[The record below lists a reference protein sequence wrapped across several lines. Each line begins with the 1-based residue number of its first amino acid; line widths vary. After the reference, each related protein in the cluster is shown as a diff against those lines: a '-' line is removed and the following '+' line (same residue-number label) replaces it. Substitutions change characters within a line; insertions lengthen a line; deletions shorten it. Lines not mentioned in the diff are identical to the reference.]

1 MLACFLHGRSS
12 KRVSFFFWRWCELCM
27 KRGALTVLFRTTTTH
42 HTEAHPCEETHPFH
56 SIIIYSNANL
66 FAFGNVCLRCL
77 MFLLPLHHH
86 NTDGRWDGELL
97 CLYFQVAAF
106 PRRANALS
114 RKCTIY
120 TTKSHSVPLCINI
133 RVFICLHFS
142 SIYTHTYLLIYFAY
156 VFIIYFQA
164 LRIVEKLHKTCD
176 SMLLRLPM
184 TKWI

>member
-1 MLACFLHGRSS
+1 
-12 KRVSFFFWRWCELCM
+12 M

-56 SIIIYSNANL
+56 SIIIYCKANL
-66 FAFGNVCLRCL
+66 FALGNVCLRCL

-86 NTDGRWDGELL
+86 NTDGGWDGELL

-120 TTKSHSVPLCINI
+120 IRLSHIAFLCVLIYVYLSACTSLQFI
-133 RVFICLHFS
+133 R
-142 SIYTHTYLLIYFAY
+142 THTYLYI
-156 VFIIYFQA
+156 
-164 LRIVEKLHKTCD
+164 LH
-176 SMLLRLPM
+176 MFLLYIF
-184 TKWI
+184 KH